1 MWGLQLQYAGGP
13 GKQNVARVLWG
24 VHGVLGLKVT
34 INTDNRTVSNTT
46 LSKELEF
53 IEKTYGIRE
62 EELPLMM
69 KNALDVAF
77 ADDAVKERI
86 FRQLV

>member
-1 MWGLQLQYAGGP
+1 MSRGLGDVYKRQ
-13 GKQNVARVLWG
+13 
-24 VHGVLGLKVT
+24 
-34 INTDNRTVSNTT
+34 

-53 IEKTYGIRE
+53 IEKTYGIRD

-86 FRQLV
+86 FRQMV

>member
-1 MWGLQLQYAGGP
+1 MDA
-13 GKQNVARVLWG
+13 
-24 VHGVLGLKVT
+24 GLKVT

-53 IEKTYGIRE
+53 IERTYGIRD

-69 KNALDVAF
+69 KMHWMWHL
-77 ADDAVKERI
+77 RMMP
-86 FRQLV
+86 

>member
-1 MWGLQLQYAGGP
+1 MDA
-13 GKQNVARVLWG
+13 
-24 VHGVLGLKVT
+24 GLKFT
-34 INTDNRTVSNTT
+34 INTYNRTVSNTT

-53 IEKTYGIRE
+53 IEKAYGIRD

-77 ADDAVKERI
+77 TDDAVKERI

>member
-1 MWGLQLQYAGGP
+1 MASADEYPIREFLDAGF
-13 GKQNVARVLWG
+13 
-24 VHGVLGLKVT
+24 KVT

-53 IEKTYGIRE
+53 IEKTYGIRD

-86 FRQLV
+86 FRQLVHRPADN

>member
-1 MWGLQLQYAGGP
+1 MDA
-13 GKQNVARVLWG
+13 
-24 VHGVLGLKVT
+24 GLKVT

-53 IEKTYGIRE
+53 IEKTYGIRD

-69 KNALDVAF
+69 ENALDVAF

-86 FRQLV
+86 FRQLIHCPANN